1 MISLLIALTACTPQ
15 PSTVIRIDC
24 PTVPSDLTTAVDAP
38 AEPTV
43 IAEWTDDQ
51 LILYANG
58 ADAAY
63 WFGITEDGDDPG
75 LILWTGEDC
84 YLGWRNEFT
93 GEDILYCHPIER
105 GVNVFMAN
113 AYTEGLDPA
122 VETWFG
128 IGDYRNPTVTIS
140 YSLWN
145 VEHSRCWTWGGD
157 YYDDVC
163 DRRTINGA

>member
-1 MISLLIALTACTPQ
+1 MLIFLLACAP
-15 PSTVIRIDC
+15 DC
-24 PTVPSDLTTAVDAP
+24 PPGYVINVVAPTTPIDTGYAIDAP

-122 VETWFG
+122 TETWFG

-145 VEHSRCWTWGGD
+145 IEHSRCWSWGGD

-163 DRRTINGA
+163 DGRTIHWS